1 MGPLLDVQ
9 RPYQLTRIRRTSL
22 VPHGYVRGLRA
33 DHHRLAPRSH
43 SSCVPSHGPA
53 AYARGG
59 AVSTPTMIGT
69 GGRIISL
76 NLPTVPRASSGP
88 SPGLYVGARR
98 RRVLPTARHVCR
110 EFGSQFLGGRQRG
123 HAASNTRASA
133 GLEGGRRR
141 AAIPRLGCR
150 HLRHLGARLASNLR
164 LTRRRRVQRWHRTS
178 RSSIS

>member
-43 SSCVPSHGPA
+43 WNCVPSHGPA

-69 GGRIISL
+69 GGRIISV

-98 RRVLPTARHVCR
+98 APGAADCPACVPKVRQSVPW
-110 EFGSQFLGGRQRG
+110 GRQRG

-133 GLEGGRRR
+133 VSAVSR
-141 AAIPRLGCR
+141 A
-150 HLRHLGARLASNLR
+150 
-164 LTRRRRVQRWHRTS
+164 V
-178 RSSIS
+178 